1 MLTVVIFFK
10 RLSAA
15 KSRLVTVLSPAE
27 RANLARRMLLQVIDA
42 AIGASGVGEVI
53 IVSPEPEVSSMV
65 NGREVRL
72 LKEPEPRGLNA
83 AALFAS
89 ADLALA
95 GTARALF
102 LPADLPRIRSEH
114 IEALIETH
122 RRMGA
127 DIIVPSLDE
136 SGTNALMI
144 ELPPR
149 FPLAFG
155 PDSFNRHLAN
165 AARFEHPLFVH
176 RCSYIGVDIDQ
187 PDDLRHMS
195 CGLTS

>member
-15 KSRLVTVLSPAE
+15 KSRLVTVLSPVE

-42 AIGASGVGEVI
+42 AIGALGVGEVI
-53 IVSPEPEVSSMV
+53 VVSPEPRISSMV
-65 NGREVRL
+65 NGRDVRL
-72 LKEPEPRGLNA
+72 LKEPEPTGLNA

-89 ADLALA
+89 AELALA
-95 GTARALF
+95 GTPRALF
-102 LPADLPRIRSEH
+102 LPADLPWIRSED
-114 IEALIETH
+114 IQALIEAH
-122 RRMGA
+122 SRMGA

-136 SGTNALMI
+136 SGTNGLMI
-144 ELPPR
+144 ELPLR

-165 AARFEHPLFVH
+165 AARFEHPLVVH
-176 RCSYIGVDIDQ
+176 RCGYIGVDIDQ
-187 PDDLRHMS
+187 PDDLRHVT
-195 CGLTS
+195 CGLAS